1 MAGMNALLRSPR
13 ITRPALLASV
23 AALVLAGATTA
34 SARIRPPVAKIASVA
49 RPEGAPL
56 VSADNLPPAERT
68 FLVQAVEAARREW
81 RLAQFAAG
89 RATSSDVRSFAQQ
102 LASDDRQITDAL
114 EGLMQRKSAT
124 GLMPPDVAP
133 GEFDGLARKAGA
145 DFDRELMVQ
154 LGASH
159 EKLLKLFEQVLS
171 DAKDADVRDLAG
183 TYLPMVRA
191 HLNRARAL
199 QKTVA

>member
-1 MAGMNALLRSPR
+1 
-13 ITRPALLASV
+13 
-23 AALVLAGATTA
+23 
-34 SARIRPPVAKIASVA
+34 
-49 RPEGAPL
+49 
-56 VSADNLPPAERT
+56 
-68 FLVQAVEAARREW
+68 
-81 RLAQFAAG
+81 
-89 RATSSDVRSFAQQ
+89 
-102 LASDDRQITDAL
+102 
-114 EGLMQRKSAT
+114 
-124 GLMPPDVAP
+124 MPPDVAP